1 VLLGCGAAGV
11 ANQGRAAIVAIALA
25 ALVVAY
31 DAALK
36 STLLAPLA
44 MGGCRFLN
52 VLLGMSLSP
61 GEWQPV
67 NWLVAA
73 GVGVY
78 IAGVT
83 WFARTEAR
91 VSSRPQLAA
100 ATVVMLAGLAILAFM
115 PRFATGNE
123 PLQIQPPDNW
133 LLFWAV
139 LSGMLAWRCGLAVAE
154 PRPPIVQNAVRNCIF
169 SLIIIDAGAC
179 FAAQDPKHVIMIIA
193 LLIPTMFLGRF
204 LYST

>member
-1 VLLGCGAAGV
+1 LLGCGAAGL
-11 ANQGRAAIVAIALA
+11 AGQGRPAIIVVMLA

-36 STLLAPLA
+36 STPLAPLA

-52 VLLGMSLSP
+52 VLLGMSLAP
-61 GEWQPV
+61 GPWQPV

-83 WFARTEAR
+83 WFARTEAKL
-91 VSSRPQLAA
+91 SSRPQLAA
-100 ATVVMLAGLAILAFM
+100 ATVMMLAGLGLIAIM
-115 PRFATGNE
+115 PHFVTGKE
-123 PLQIQPPDNW
+123 PLTIQAPDRW
-133 LLFWAV
+133 LPFWGLLAV
-139 LSGMLAWRCGLAVAE
+139 MLVWRCGLAIAE

-179 FAAQDPKHVIMIIA
+179 FAVQDAKHVIIILA
-193 LLIPTMFLGRF
+193 MLFPTMLLGRF